1 MKWNKVTGWM
11 IGLWVVGNVMTVN
24 AATTGT
30 TNAIIDFVD
39 LEPPEILD
47 PENPDIVLDPQPNE
61 GDGNVNDTAGDLTLD
76 FVPHLYFG
84 SNEIENDLAA
94 RYEAVLPAKG
104 GSLTKGPFLQVT
116 DRRIIPGQWTVSVKA
131 STFMSNG
138 AKTLAGAYLTFSE
151 GVVTSPD
158 TNSGFTGP
166 KLRSEVIQVIAD
178 DLAGAV
184 PLLSADTGEAPFTWL
199 AHWIGEGDVGVFL
212 DIPVNTKQVGEH
224 TSVLTW
230 TLSPDL
236 GP

>member
-1 MKWNKVTGWM
+1 MMKWNKVTGWM
-11 IGLWVVGNVMTVN
+11 IGIWIVGNVMTVN

-39 LEPPEILD
+39 LEPPKILD
-47 PENPDIVLDPQPNE
+47 PDNPNDVLNPQPSD
-61 GDGNVNDTAGDLTLD
+61 GDGDVNKTAGDLTLD

-116 DRRIIPGQWTVSVKA
+116 DRRLTPGQWTVSVQA
-131 STFMSNG
+131 SEFTSG
-138 AKTLAGAYLTFSE
+138 GQSTLAGAYLTFSN

-158 TNSGFTGP
+158 TNSGFVGP
-166 KLRSEVIQVIAD
+166 SLRGTDIQVNTGG
-178 DLAGAV
+178 GAV
-184 PLLSADTGEAPFTWL
+184 AILSADTGEAPFTWL
-199 AHWIGEGDVGVFL
+199 AHWIGTGDVGVFL
-212 DIPVNTKQVGEH
+212 DIPINTKQVGEH

>member
-1 MKWNKVTGWM
+1 MQWRKATGWM
-11 IGLWVVGNVMTVN
+11 IGLWIVGNVMTVN

-47 PENPDIVLDPQPNE
+47 PEDPDIVLDPQPNE
-61 GDGNVNDTAGDLTLD
+61 GDGDVNETAGDLTLD

-104 GSLTKGPFLQVT
+104 GSLSKGPFLQVT
-116 DRRIIPGQWTVSVKA
+116 DRRIIPGQWTVSVQA
-131 STFMSNG
+131 SAFESSGT
-138 AKTLAGAYLTFSE
+138 ATLTGAYLTFSN
-151 GVVTSPD
+151 GVVDSPT
-158 TNSGFTGP
+158 TNSGFDGP
-166 KLRSEVIQVIAD
+166 DLRGTDIRVDAGG
-178 DLAGAV
+178 GAV
-184 PLLSADTGEAPFTWL
+184 PLLSADTGKAPFTWI
-199 AHWIGEGDVGVFL
+199 AHWIGPENVGVFL
-212 DIPVNTKQVGEH
+212 DIPINTKQVGEH